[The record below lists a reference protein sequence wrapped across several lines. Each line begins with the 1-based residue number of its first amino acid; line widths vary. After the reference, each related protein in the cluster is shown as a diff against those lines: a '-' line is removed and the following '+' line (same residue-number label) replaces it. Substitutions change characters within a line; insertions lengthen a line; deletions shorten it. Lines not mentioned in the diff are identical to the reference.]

1 MNIFG
6 CNYRKVQNYGPVKR
20 AQCKNC
26 KNETTF
32 QLQKTSTWFAIFL
45 LPIIPYRTNYLLV
58 CPICK
63 NYEEIDSSEFYDII
77 DRIQSQKESENQM
90 VSPDS
95 YVTENGAIYRTE
107 TQLNFIK
114 QMKEIEL
121 ERDKRKNKND

>member
-1 MNIFG
+1 MIIFG
-6 CNYRKVQNYGPVKR
+6 WDYRRVQNYGPVKR
-20 AQCKNC
+20 DQCKDC

-32 QLQKTSTWFAIFL
+32 QLQKLSTWFTIFL

-63 NYEEIDSSEFYDII
+63 SYEEIDSSEFYDII

-107 TQLNFIK
+107 TQLNFIR
-114 QMKEIEL
+114 QMKEIEM
-121 ERDKRKNKND
+121 EREKRKNQND